1 MDINNNNNAAATTP
15 ASHDIDLVSAFVRL
29 RVDEVQRAGAG
40 AAGRRLVRGLAAAR
54 PAAAEEEEG
63 EWQEEEEE
71 EGHNGAPEDE
81 DYGPNANRVE
91 EGEDHWGEEEG
102 MGPGPGAPLDGPQD
116 VGDVGDAGSQEAGG
130 EDDDG
135 GNGRR
140 APPARRRRR
149 RGGPRPALPRR
160 AGLWPRPVRQPEGA
174 PQAPAPPAPPAPPAA
189 AANQRPA
196 SEYANDKYWPALLP
210 EYYPLQRCTVAELRQ
225 ITDEVLLN
233 AMRGQL
239 REEDVTLLLTDE
251 QRANFARE
259 FLVKLE
265 GRAPEKTEEGRPKIP
280 CRVDSWCTV
289 TTVCGRKKKDLP
301 LHFAQENTGPH
312 RQGTLLPYACPLCPF
327 RAPTVQ
333 SVGRHLNDKMAM
345 MPEKIPCARYAEV
358 LEAASLTFH
367 HYHHHYYYYYH
378 LL

>member
-1 MDINNNNNAAATTP
+1 
-15 ASHDIDLVSAFVRL
+15 
-29 RVDEVQRAGAG
+29 AGAG

-63 EWQEEEEE
+63 EGQEEEEE

-81 DYGPNANRVE
+81 NYGPNANRGE
-91 EGEDHWGEEEG
+91 EGEDHWGEEG

-116 VGDVGDAGSQEAGG
+116 VGDVGDAGGQEAGG
-130 EDDDG
+130 ENDDG

-140 APPARRRRR
+140 APPARRRLR

-160 AGLWPRPVRQPEGA
+160 AGLRPRPVRQPEGA
-174 PQAPAPPAPPAPPAA
+174 PQAPAPPAPPAAA
-189 AANQRPA
+189 AEQRPA
-196 SEYANDKYWPALLP
+196 PEHANDWPALLP

-239 REEDVTLLLTDE
+239 REEDVSFLLTDE

-259 FLVKLE
+259 FLVRLE
-265 GRAPEKTEEGRPKIP
+265 GRAPEKTDEGRPKIP

-312 RQGTLLPYACPLCPF
+312 RQGVPLPYACPLCPF

-333 SVGRHLNDKMAM
+333 SVGRHLKDKMAL
-345 MPEKIPCARYAEV
+345 MPEVDELIGQYITTALVV

-367 HYHHHYYYYYH
+367 HHHHHHYYYHH
-378 LL
+378 LP